1 MANIT
6 IGGNPIQTIGDLPAK
21 GTKVPDFELV
31 KNDMSKVSLKDFAG
45 KRLVLNIFPS
55 LETSI
60 CASSIRRFNKEAAE
74 LKNTQVIC
82 ISRDLPF
89 TQARFCGTEGITN
102 AITLSDFATG
112 QFGKDYQLEISTGQW
127 AHLLSRA
134 VIVTDENHKV
144 IYTQQVPEIG
154 EEPNYEAALAVL
166 NKVLI

>member
-6 IGGNPIQTIGDLPAK
+6 LKGNAIQTIGELPAK

-31 KNDMSKVSLKDFAG
+31 KNDLSKASMKDFAG

-55 LETSI
+55 LDTGI
-60 CASSIRRFNKEAAE
+60 CAASVRRFNKEAAG
-74 LKNTQVIC
+74 LKNTQVLC

-89 TQARFCGTEGITN
+89 AQARFCGTEGINN

-112 QFGKDYQLEISTGQW
+112 QFGKDYQLEITTGPV

-144 IYTQQVPEIG
+144 IYTQQVPEFG
-154 EEPNYEAALAVL
+154 DEPNYEAALAVL
-166 NKVLI
+166 K

>member
-6 IGGNPIQTIGDLPAK
+6 LKGNPIQTIGDLPAI

-31 KNDMSKVSLKDFAG
+31 KNDMSKVSLKDFTG

-55 LETSI
+55 LDTGT
-60 CASSIRRFNKEAAE
+60 CAASVRRFNKEAAE
-74 LKNTQVIC
+74 LKNTQVLC

-89 TQARFCGTEGITN
+89 AQARFCGTEGITN
-102 AITLSDFATG
+102 AITLSDFATH
-112 QFGKDYQLEISTGQW
+112 QFGKDYQVEIANSPM

-144 IYTQQVPEIG
+144 LYTQQVPEIVD
-154 EEPNYEAALAVL
+154 EPNYEAALAVL